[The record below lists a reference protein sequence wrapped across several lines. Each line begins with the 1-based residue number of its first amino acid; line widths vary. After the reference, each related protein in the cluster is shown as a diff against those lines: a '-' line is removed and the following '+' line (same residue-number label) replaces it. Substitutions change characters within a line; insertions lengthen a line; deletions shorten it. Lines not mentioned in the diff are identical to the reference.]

1 MEFAPATFSRL
12 SSRLARSP
20 GVPQSDGRREGWMD
34 WVLHHKGLLTA
45 TVLGVLAVAMVLSAA
60 VDSLRRRR

>member
-1 MEFAPATFSRL
+1 
-12 SSRLARSP
+12 
-20 GVPQSDGRREGWMD
+20 MD